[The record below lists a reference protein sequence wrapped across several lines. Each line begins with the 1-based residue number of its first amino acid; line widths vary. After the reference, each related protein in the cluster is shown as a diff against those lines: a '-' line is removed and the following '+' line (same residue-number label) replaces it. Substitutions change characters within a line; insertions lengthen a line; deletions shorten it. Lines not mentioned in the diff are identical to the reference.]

1 MRYSLFP
8 AVLACAV
15 LAGCAGPVPDDTKSG
30 APKARG
36 FLAGLTKTP
45 ATAPLRR
52 AKLAGGA
59 VVVAGPEDYCID
71 PKTVKTNANR
81 SFAVVASCEILS
93 QGKDGTYV
101 EPIVMTVTV
110 GRRGS
115 QEDMPTATDL
125 ARALEAELLAG
136 GEENGLTLA
145 HLDRGG
151 DAGLKDGAA
160 SHWRGIFA
168 QGDRMIGL
176 ALYAPKGSD
185 YAGSAGKSML
195 VEQFRQITRLSPK

>member
-1 MRYSLFP
+1 MRYSLFS
-8 AVLACAV
+8 ALFACSV
-15 LAGCAGPVPDDTKSG
+15 IAGCAGPVPDDTSTG
-30 APKARG
+30 APTARG
-36 FLAGLTKTP
+36 FLAGLTEKP
-45 ATAPLRR
+45 SVAPLTR

-59 VVVAGPEDYCID
+59 VVVAGPADYCID

-93 QGKDGTYV
+93 QGKAGAYV
-101 EPIVMTVTV
+101 EPVVMTVTV

-115 QEDMPTATDL
+115 QADMPTAGDL
-125 ARALEAELLAG
+125 ARALEAQLLAG

-151 DAGLKDGAA
+151 EAGLKDGAA